1 MSSGGRL
8 FKEQKGKAVAT
19 ESSPARVVDSD
30 PPSDFEAIHR
40 EAMMDTMNMDTVR
53 EFLCRIF

>member
-1 MSSGGRL
+1 ML
-8 FKEQKGKAVAT
+8 FQKLPAAT
-19 ESSPARVVDSD
+19 AADTAGFIGPSWQKDVSD